1 MSTPTLEHEPGPV
14 ERALAAPPAPRVAR
28 GDVVRDPGAAPSRR
42 STAGSR
48 PAPSSPAGPHGPR
61 APRSGSRTAAVTGA
75 TATPRVR
82 LVPAL
87 TPEQVP
93 AVGTPP
99 HVVPPTVGARIE
111 ALRASDRS
119 TVVEASDEPRGPV
132 PSGDLYDTSRA
143 LAHAVLEVLAGTRP
157 IAQLA
162 RWVTPGVYEA
172 LRSRTSLTVRVLGA
186 ATARRP
192 LVRRVRVCPV
202 DPHVAE
208 ATVVAHDGRRVR
220 AVALRLETHRGA
232 WRVTALEV
240 G

>member
-14 ERALAAPPAPRVAR
+14 ERALSAPPAPRVAR

-48 PAPSSPAGPHGPR
+48 PAPSSPAGPQGPR
-61 APRSGSRTAAVTGA
+61 SPRQGPRTVTG
-75 TATPRVR
+75 TTGSPRVR
-82 LVPAL
+82 LVPAPS
-87 TPEQVP
+87 PERVP
-93 AVGTPP
+93 AVATPP

-132 PSGDLYDTSRA
+132 PSGDLHDTSRA

-172 LRSRTSLTVRVLGA
+172 LRHRTSLTVRVLGA
-186 ATARRP
+186 DSSRRP